1 LRILWRKSLKN
12 KYFLLGLLI
21 LLGVSSLLI
30 DFTPPLNKEILQAQ
44 DFITHQDYKTA
55 IAKYKEILKKHPP
68 LEIQV
73 KINYQLGDLYSIYL
87 SKNREAVQYYSRIMK
102 ISNDPRW
109 LIKTQ
114 ERLGEIYFSYLKI
127 YGNSIPIYQKL
138 SEFRPKLINQDFYRF
153 RYALSTFFSGQ
164 KSLAL
169 SLFKEIQKSPA
180 HQYYARSLY
189 YEGLIYFEQ
198 KKWKNSIDTWK
209 LYLKNEKRRDNIV
222 QTKFLMANAYETIE
236 ELKVA
241 YNIYYSILGEYPNTS
256 VIQNRLKGIYERRV
270 ARKR

>member
-1 LRILWRKSLKN
+1 M
-12 KYFLLGLLI
+12 GLLCI
-21 LLGVSSLLI
+21 AGVSSLLI

-55 IAKYKEILKKHPP
+55 ISKYKEILTKHPP
-68 LEIQV
+68 QEIQV

-87 SKNREAVQYYSRIMK
+87 SQNKIAVTYYARIMK

-114 ERLGEIYFSYLKI
+114 ERLGEIYFSYLKD
-127 YGNSIPIYQKL
+127 YRNSKPIYEKL

-153 RYALSTFFSGQ
+153 RYALSTFYSGQ
-164 KSLAL
+164 KNSAL
-169 SLFKEIQKSPA
+169 LLFKEIQKSPA
-180 HQYYARSLY
+180 HQHYARSVY
-189 YEGLIYFEQ
+189 FEGLIYFEQ
-198 KKWKNSIDTWK
+198 KKWQFSINTWK
-209 LYLKNEKRRDNIV
+209 RYLKIEERRDNIV

-241 YNIYYSILGEYPNTS
+241 YNIYYSILGEYPNTK